1 MGSKLDTK
9 QMEVLSFNIWA
20 GGAGEKWRRRGEQRS
35 AASGGHPSKA
45 TTWRGRHHL
54 NLPHHQVGTHPK
66 QQLGGVVIISIFL
79 ITSKQPAR
87 RYPCPVVSKHQGDKR
102 VSRRSSGATEARR
115 GSLGDFSLSLES
127 ESGSNVVLIAVLVV
141 FLSVLEEGSRPQV
154 LHNKC
159 FKISSSL

>member
-54 NLPHHQVGTHPK
+54 NLPHHQQGGTPALWSPSTK
-66 QQLGGVVIISIFL
+66 GTKESAGGAQGRRRREGAVEEIFHFHWKVKVAP
-79 ITSKQPAR
+79 T
-87 RYPCPVVSKHQGDKR
+87 
-102 VSRRSSGATEARR
+102 
-115 GSLGDFSLSLES
+115 
-127 ESGSNVVLIAVLVV
+127 
-141 FLSVLEEGSRPQV
+141 
-154 LHNKC
+154 
-159 FKISSSL
+159 